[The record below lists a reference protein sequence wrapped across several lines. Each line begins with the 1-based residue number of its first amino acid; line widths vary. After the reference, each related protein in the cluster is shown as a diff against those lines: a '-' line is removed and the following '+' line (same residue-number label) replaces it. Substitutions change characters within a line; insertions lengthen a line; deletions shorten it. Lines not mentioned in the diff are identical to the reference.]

1 MEKTDKALIGTMV
14 VGTLLGVLLSRF
26 SLLSL
31 FMTVPLLFAS
41 RKVRRTSYALLPF
54 AVLFLVVVL
63 WTVVE
68 NRSVLG
74 TEYSALLA
82 VGLLIP
88 VSEIVG
94 SAVWVAS
101 RDRSSSFLRRFF
113 WASIPVF
120 VFGLALSLYL
130 ASDASLA
137 IRNLLAETVLAMFP
151 SEALSVDISSVVSS
165 VVDSLMLVYAPMT
178 VLMLFLPVVLAENI
192 QNKYDEQWQFGFANM
207 KFPDSYI
214 WVFFASWALALATN
228 FIGSIPAW
236 VMAFAWNLALT
247 MAVLYGIVGISIIV
261 AFVRRR
267 TAAITAGRIV
277 MMLVLLC
284 LVPVLNA
291 AVLIALPVL
300 GVLET
305 WIRFR

>member
-41 RKVRRTSYALLPF
+41 RKISRTSYALLPF

-130 ASDASLA
+130 ASDASLV